1 MRIFKNLSLAV
12 LALLFFDCSSTQ
24 TTATWSKPQHQPSNF
39 QRVAVLGIMGS
50 LSARQSFEN
59 EIVEQLQKQDVPAV
73 AAMQLLPPNNSNKK
87 NISVDQMIRRLHQ
100 NGVDAVIVVSLSD
113 VNRKKQYVPGTTYV
127 RPRTY
132 YHRFGDYYVHTY
144 RRVHTPGYV
153 RRSTTYFLE
162 STLYDLHNQEMI
174 WTSEAKST
182 DPNSLRNASKSYAK
196 SIVKSLDKDDI
207 I

>member
-1 MRIFKNLSLAV
+1 MKFFKNILLATSAALF
-12 LALLFFDCSSTQ
+12 LACSSTQ
-24 TTATWSKPQHQPSNF
+24 TTATWSKPQSEPNNF
-39 QRVAVLGIMGS
+39 HKVAVLGVMGS
-50 LSARQSFEN
+50 LSARQSFEY
-59 EIVEQLQKQDVPAV
+59 EIVEQLQKEGVPAV
-73 AAMQLLPPNNSNKK
+73 AAMQMLPPKKK

-100 NGVDAVIVVSLSD
+100 NGVDAVMVVSLSD
-113 VNRKKQYVPGTTYV
+113 VDRKKQYVPGSTYV

-132 YHRFGDYYVHTY
+132 YNRFGDYYVHTH

-162 STLYDLHNQEMI
+162 STLYDLHNQELI

-182 DPNSLRNASKSYAK
+182 DPNSLKSASKSYAK
-196 SIVKSLDKDDI
+196 SIVKSLDKDEI